1 MVQQL
6 SSLHYTNLFFLSD
19 VLFFSFE
26 LTFFLLFVVSSFFD
40 SPSFAFISSCPF
52 DSPFSFCSSFFFRDF
67 LSPSRCGDFF
77 FFSFLPLFASLDDE
91 SLSDELSSELVPALD
106 EFSSDDD
113 DDDDESEELEDFS
126 FDFCFSCSFGFS
138 SSSNDFSSS
147 CVRRLERPLTDGDW
161 R

>member
-1 MVQQL
+1 MQLL

-26 LTFFLLFVVSSFFD
+26 PTFFLFFVVSCFFD
-40 SPSFAFISSCPF
+40 SPPFAFTSPSSL
-52 DSPFSFCSSFFFRDF
+52 DSPFPLCSSFFFRDF

-77 FFSFLPLFASLDDE
+77 FFSFLPLFASLDEE
-91 SLSDELSSELVPALD
+91 SLSDELSSELVPGLD

-113 DDDDESEELEDFS
+113 DDDDDESEELEAFS
-126 FDFCFSCSFGFS
+126 FDLCFSCSFGFS